1 MSTAA
6 TQSTPVVPPRPSRST
21 EKETVTG
28 SLPKV
33 PPRPTNKR
41 LDRPSSPNPD
51 RFAPSP
57 FNGGVIAKSTSHGQP
72 QGKKDRS
79 GEPIDR
85 TGSVSMPTVGEEGAE
100 YNAVPKEW
108 NERQPSLPEPTLSVA
123 VDLKLHAPK
132 PSLPAAS
139 AKKQVMA
146 VTRTDSERAAAF
158 GIGRPASN
166 ADERTASRNSNKK
179 RPGSSY
185 SAHSDHHTD
194 DEHGIPE
201 IGQRVPMNPHLGD
214 VQAPSPSP
222 GLGPDGVKK
231 NHGRK
236 HSSRGLPPGS
246 YGLHGHG
253 VAPQDKLEKAYYQKH
268 PDILE
273 REQHTPLHDRQND
286 FAMSSSDL
294 NKLVRDTANRQS
306 ALGKNETGRP
316 SSVTPTDRTLGTSE
330 FRGTPTDEVAFQA
343 SEEYTS
349 RQSASAPSSAPP
361 RQTSTHPNAPSDESE
376 KPIHVDDARH
386 PELYQCGDEADAA
399 AKEDEE
405 YKAPILASDEVNK
418 DPSTHSRPAVHPH
431 HERRDSLHETDE
443 SLSRP
448 TSRPSSVR
456 AINHPPP
463 DFGSTPLEDVVEYEP
478 LFSEEAKEEKTRPES
493 ADENESRHHF
503 PSKDIWEDA
512 PSSVHYTALV
522 STPDVMEQGRRRSS
536 AYFEDRPITPAQAF
550 AQYQEQLA
558 ESEANSR
565 SGSYA
570 PSTAGPSVASTA
582 HEEKPSWIDHHAHLS
597 PKKIDKVSSSIKR
610 FPSRD
615 VWEDAP
621 ESQLHEAIVSGS
633 PTDRKES
640 ESGSR
645 SAPTFIELPDQPVV
659 PGRPKARQSSA
670 DSSSKPKPPLSDK
683 PKPHVPPRPSKTSP
697 GDSKDVPQPKVK
709 PAVPSRP
716 VGGKIAALQAGFMSD
731 LNKRLQLGP
740 HAPKKEEEAEP
751 EVADAKEKVPLSDAR
766 KGRARGPQRRAP
778 ARGPTLAVTNAP
790 ASATKIDAPALTL
803 SLPQTLWTIDPDD
816 GDIAV
821 GPETAATPDTG
832 TETEEISEPTD
843 LKLRQSSPQ
852 SAGSGSNHDQE
863 HKVQMKEEAEHTEKV
878 DDPTPARKTSV
889 EEPEQQT
896 KAEAETEE
904 KTLVANMAGESI
916 LQATLKKDAD
926 ENDVEPLAVHDDVK
940 S

>member
-6 TQSTPVVPPRPSRST
+6 TQQTPVVPPRPSRST
-21 EKETVTG
+21 EKEPAAG
-28 SLPKV
+28 PLPKI
-33 PPRPTNKR
+33 PPRPGNKR
-41 LDRPSSPNPD
+41 FDRPTSPNPD

-57 FNGGVIAKSTSHGQP
+57 FSGGVIAKNSSHGQLH
-72 QGKKDRS
+72 GRND
-79 GEPIDR
+79 PIER
-85 TGSVSMPTVGEEGAE
+85 AGSVSMPTVGEEGAE
-100 YNAVPKEW
+100 YNAVTPAW
-108 NERQPSLPEPTLSVA
+108 TDRQASLPEPTHTVT

-179 RPGSSY
+179 RPGSSF

-236 HSSRGLPPGS
+236 HSARGLPPGS

-268 PDILE
+268 PDALE

-306 ALGKNETGRP
+306 ALGKNETGQP
-316 SSVTPTDRTLGTSE
+316 YSVTHTDRNLGTTE
-330 FRGTPTDEVAFQA
+330 CRATPTDEVAFQA

-349 RQSASAPSSAPP
+349 RISASTPSSAPL
-361 RQTSTHPNAPSDESE
+361 RKTSAHSDASPDESD
-376 KPIHVDDARH
+376 KPIHVDDAKH
-386 PELYQCGDEADAA
+386 PELYRCGDEADAA
-399 AKEDEE
+399 AEEDED

-418 DPSTHSRPAVHPH
+418 DPRAHSRPAVYPH
-431 HERRDSLHETDE
+431 HERRDSSFEADE
-443 SLSRP
+443 SSSRP

-456 AINHPPP
+456 AIAHPPP
-463 DFGSTPLEDVVEYEP
+463 DFGSTPLEDVEEYEP
-478 LFSEEAKEEKTRPES
+478 LFSEDNKGEKPRPES
-493 ADENESRHHF
+493 ADENENRHHF

-512 PSSVHYTALV
+512 PSSAHYTALV
-522 STPDVMEQGRRRSS
+522 STPEVTDQGKRRSS
-536 AYFEDRPITPAQAF
+536 MYLEDRPITPAQAF

-565 SGSYA
+565 
-570 PSTAGPSVASTA
+570 AGPFSASA
-582 HEEKPSWIDHHAHLS
+582 AASAPQEDKPSWLDRQAHLS
-597 PKKIDKVSSSIKR
+597 PKRVEKNQTPIKR

-633 PTDRKES
+633 PPDRKEA
-640 ESGSR
+640 EAGSR
-645 SAPTFIELPDQPVV
+645 SAAAESDDPIGSDLP
-659 PGRPKARQSSA
+659 RLRQSSSGGTSKQKPA
-670 DSSSKPKPPLSDK
+670 LSEKPKPF
-683 PKPHVPPRPSKTSP
+683 VPPRPNKTSP
-697 GDSKDVPQPKVK
+697 GESKDAPLPKPK

-716 VGGKIAALQAGFMSD
+716 AGGKIAALQAGFMTD

-740 HAPKKEEEAEP
+740 QGPKKEEEAEA
-751 EVADAKEKVPLSDAR
+751 EVAEVKDKVPLSDAR

-778 ARGPTLAVTNAP
+778 AKAP
-790 ASATKIDAPALTL
+790 AVVSAAASPLATKTDAPILKL
-803 SLPQTLWTIDPDD
+803 SAPQTLWTIDPDD
-816 GDIAV
+816 GDVAV
-821 GPETAATPDTG
+821 GTENEATPDTG
-832 TETEEISEPTD
+832 TESEENAETTGSKD
-843 LKLRQSSPQ
+843 KRASSR
-852 SAGSGSNHDQE
+852 SLSLGSGKE
-863 HKVQMKEEAEHTEKV
+863 HEAEQMSRQTEQGEQVSK
-878 DDPTPARKTSV
+878 
-889 EEPEQQT
+889 EPESKESAPRDT
-896 KAEAETEE
+896 KTEDSKAKETEE
-904 KTLVANMAGESI
+904 KPKTEVKTLVANMAGESI
-916 LQATLKKDAD
+916 LQATVEKGKEGD
-926 ENDVEPLAVHDDVK
+926 DVEPLAVHDDVK
-940 S
+940 A

>member
-6 TQSTPVVPPRPSRST
+6 TQQTPVVPPRPSRST
-21 EKETVTG
+21 EKEPTAG
-28 SLPKV
+28 SLPKI
-33 PPRPTNKR
+33 PPRPGNKR
-41 LDRPSSPNPD
+41 FDRPTSPNPD

-57 FNGGVIAKSTSHGQP
+57 FSGGVIAKNSSHGQLH
-72 QGKKDRS
+72 DRND
-79 GEPIDR
+79 PIER
-85 TGSVSMPTVGEEGAE
+85 AGSVSMPTVGEEGAE
-100 YNAVPKEW
+100 YNAVTPAW
-108 NERQPSLPEPTLSVA
+108 TDRQASLPEPTHTVT

-179 RPGSSY
+179 RPGSSF

-236 HSSRGLPPGS
+236 HSARGLPPGS

-253 VAPQDKLEKAYYQKH
+253 VAPHDKLEKAYYQKH
-268 PDILE
+268 PEALE

-306 ALGKNETGRP
+306 ALGTTECRA
-316 SSVTPTDRTLGTSE
+316 
-330 FRGTPTDEVAFQA
+330 TPTDEVAFQA

-349 RQSASAPSSAPP
+349 RISASTPSSAPL
-361 RQTSTHPNAPSDESE
+361 RKTSTHSEASPDESD
-376 KPIHVDDARH
+376 KPIHVDDAKH
-386 PELYQCGDEADAA
+386 PELYRCGDEADAA
-399 AKEDEE
+399 AEEHED

-418 DPSTHSRPAVHPH
+418 DPHAHSRPAVYPH
-431 HERRDSLHETDE
+431 HERRDSSHEAE
-443 SLSRP
+443 EPSSRP

-456 AINHPPP
+456 AIAHPPP
-463 DFGSTPLEDVVEYEP
+463 DFGSTPLEDVEEYEP
-478 LFSEEAKEEKTRPES
+478 LFSEDNKEEKPRPES
-493 ADENESRHHF
+493 ADENENRHHF
-503 PSKDIWEDA
+503 PSKDVWEDA

-522 STPDVMEQGRRRSS
+522 STPEVTDQGKRRSS
-536 AYFEDRPITPAQAF
+536 VYLEDRPITPAQAF

-558 ESEANSR
+558 ESEANCR
-565 SGSYA
+565 
-570 PSTAGPSVASTA
+570 AGPFSNSAAASATL
-582 HEEKPSWIDHHAHLS
+582 EDKPSWIDRQAHLS
-597 PKKIDKVSSSIKR
+597 PKRVEKHQTPIKR

-633 PTDRKES
+633 PPDKVEA
-640 ESGSR
+640 EAGLR
-645 SAPTFIELPDQPVV
+645 SAAAESDDPTASDRSRV
-659 PGRPKARQSSA
+659 RQSSSDGTNKQKPA
-670 DSSSKPKPPLSDK
+670 LSEKPKPF
-683 PKPHVPPRPSKTSP
+683 VPPRPNKTSP
-697 GDSKDVPQPKVK
+697 GESKDAPLTKPK

-716 VGGKIAALQAGFMSD
+716 AGGKIAALQAGFMSD

-740 HAPKKEEEAEP
+740 QGPKLEQEADA
-751 EVADAKEKVPLSDAR
+751 EVAEVKDKVPLSDAR

-778 ARGPTLAVTNAP
+778 AKVPAV
-790 ASATKIDAPALTL
+790 ASVAASPLATKTDAPILTL
-803 SLPQTLWTIDPDD
+803 SVPKTLWIIDPDD
-816 GDIAV
+816 GDVAV
-821 GPETAATPDTG
+821 GTGNEATPDTG
-832 TETEEISEPTD
+832 TESEEIFEMTGSKEKRASSRSMSLGSGIEHEAEQLSRETDRGEQVKKEAEPTESEARET
-843 LKLRQSSPQ
+843 KTE
-852 SAGSGSNHDQE
+852 GSEVKG
-863 HKVQMKEEAEHTEKV
+863 KEEKPKTEV
-878 DDPTPARKTSV
+878 
-889 EEPEQQT
+889 
-896 KAEAETEE
+896 

-916 LQATLKKDAD
+916 LQATVDKGREGD
-926 ENDVEPLAVHDDVK
+926 DVEPLAVHDDVK
-940 S
+940 A

>member
-6 TQSTPVVPPRPSRST
+6 TQQTPVVPPRPSKAA
-21 EKETVTG
+21 EKETGTG
-28 SLPKV
+28 TLPKV

-57 FNGGVIAKSTSHGQP
+57 FSGGVIAKNSNHGQP

-79 GEPIDR
+79 GEPVDR
-85 TGSVSMPTVGEEGAE
+85 TGSVSMPTVGEEGTE

-108 NERQPSLPEPTLSVA
+108 NERHASTSLPEPTHTVA

-132 PSLPAAS
+132 PSLPAVS

-236 HSSRGLPPGS
+236 HSARGVPPGS

-306 ALGKNETGRP
+306 ALG
-316 SSVTPTDRTLGTSE
+316 TSD

-349 RQSASAPSSAPP
+349 RISASAPSSAPL
-361 RQTSTHPNAPSDESE
+361 RKTSTHSNASPDESE

-399 AKEDEE
+399 AHEDEE

-418 DPSTHSRPAVHPH
+418 DPAAHSRPAVYPH
-431 HERRDSLHETDE
+431 HERRDSMHEADE
-443 SLSRP
+443 PLSRP

-456 AINHPPP
+456 AVNHPPP
-463 DFGSTPLEDVVEYEP
+463 DFGSTPLEDVEEYEP
-478 LFSEEAKEEKTRPES
+478 LFSEEVKEEKPRPES

-503 PSKDIWEDA
+503 PSKDVWEDA

-522 STPDVMEQGRRRSS
+522 STPDVTEQGRRRSS

-565 SGSYA
+565 SGSHA
-570 PSTAGPSVASTA
+570 PSTAGPSAASTA

-597 PKKIDKVSSSIKR
+597 PRKIDKVSSSIKR

-633 PTDRKES
+633 PPDRKES
-640 ESGSR
+640 ESGTR
-645 SAPTFIELPDQPVV
+645 SAPMSIELPDQPIV
-659 PGRPKARQSSA
+659 PDRPKARQSSA
-670 DSSSKPKPPLSDK
+670 DSTSKPKPPLSDK

-697 GDSKDVPQPKVK
+697 GDSKDAAQPKVK

-740 HAPKKEEEAEP
+740 NAPKKEEEADP
-751 EVADAKEKVPLSDAR
+751 EVAEVKEKTPLSDAR

-778 ARGPTLAVTNAP
+778 AKGPALATTTNASP
-790 ASATKIDAPALTL
+790 STTKTDAPALTL

-816 GDIAV
+816 GDVALGTENV
-821 GPETAATPDTG
+821 ATPDTG
-832 TETEEISEPTD
+832 TESEEPGEPAD
-843 LKLRQSSPQ
+843 LKLQQASPESSASGKNHHKELESQSKKGAELAEEADKSSPAREG
-852 SAGSGSNHDQE
+852 SA
-863 HKVQMKEEAEHTEKV
+863 
-878 DDPTPARKTSV
+878 
-889 EEPEQQT
+889 EEPEEET
-896 KAEAETEE
+896 KKDTATEE

-916 LQATLKKDAD
+916 LEATVKKGAEGD
-926 ENDVEPLAVHDDVK
+926 DVEPLSVHDDVK
-940 S
+940 A

>member
-6 TQSTPVVPPRPSRST
+6 TQQTPVVPPRPSKAA
-21 EKETVTG
+21 EKEAVTG
-28 SLPKV
+28 TLPKV

-41 LDRPSSPNPD
+41 PDRPSSPNPD

-57 FNGGVIAKSTSHGQP
+57 FSGGVIAKNSNHGQP
-72 QGKKDRS
+72 QGKKDRPS
-79 GEPIDR
+79 EPVDR

-108 NERQPSLPEPTLSVA
+108 NERHASLPEPTHSVA
-123 VDLKLHAPK
+123 VDLKLHSPR
-132 PSLPAAS
+132 PSLPAVS

-166 ADERTASRNSNKK
+166 ADERTASRNSNKR

-201 IGQRVPMNPHLGD
+201 IGQRVPMNPRLGD

-222 GLGPDGVKK
+222 GLGQDGVKK

-236 HSSRGLPPGS
+236 HSARGVPPGS

-306 ALGKNETGRP
+306 ALGKNETGQP
-316 SSVTPTDRTLGTSE
+316 SSVTPTDRTLGTTD
-330 FRGTPTDEVAFQA
+330 FHGTPTDEVAFQA

-349 RQSASAPSSAPP
+349 RISASAPSSAPL
-361 RQTSTHPNAPSDESE
+361 RKTSPHSNASPDEPE

-399 AKEDEE
+399 AQEDEE

-418 DPSTHSRPAVHPH
+418 DPVAHSRPAVYPH
-431 HERRDSLHETDE
+431 HERRDSMHEMDE
-443 SLSRP
+443 PLSRP

-463 DFGSTPLEDVVEYEP
+463 DFGSTPLEDVEEYEP
-478 LFSEEAKEEKTRPES
+478 LFTEEVKEEKPRPDS

-565 SGSYA
+565 SGSHA
-570 PSTAGPSVASTA
+570 PSTAGPSAASTA
-582 HEEKPSWIDHHAHLS
+582 QEEKPSWIDHHAHLS
-597 PKKIDKVSSSIKR
+597 PKKIEKVPSIKR

-633 PTDRKES
+633 PTDKKES
-640 ESGSR
+640 ETGSR
-645 SAPTFIELPDQPVV
+645 SAPMSIELPDQPVV
-659 PGRPKARQSSA
+659 PDRPKARQSSA
-670 DSSSKPKPPLSDK
+670 DSNSKPKPPLSDK

-697 GDSKDVPQPKVK
+697 GDSKDAPQPKVK

-751 EVADAKEKVPLSDAR
+751 EVAEEKEKAPLSDAR

-778 ARGPTLAVTNAP
+778 AKGPALAA
-790 ASATKIDAPALTL
+790 ATKAPPPTTKTEAPTLTL
-803 SLPQTLWTIDPDD
+803 SLPQAVWTIDPDD
-816 GDIAV
+816 GDIAL
-821 GPETAATPDTG
+821 GTENAATPDTG
-832 TETEEISEPTD
+832 TESEETAELVD
-843 LKLRQSSPQ
+843 RKLQQASPESSGP
-852 SAGSGSNHDQE
+852 GKNHRKE
-863 HKVQMKEEAEHTEKV
+863 HEAQTKKEAELAEQADKS
-878 DDPTPARKTSV
+878 TPARETSA
-889 EEPEQQT
+889 EEPEEET
-896 KAEAETEE
+896 KKDTATEE

-916 LQATLKKDAD
+916 LEASVKKGTDGD
-926 ENDVEPLAVHDDVK
+926 DVEPLAVHDDVK
-940 S
+940 A